1 MFVAAILDGYRTVEN
16 EHAALMRMLVVCARR
31 ENAGDVCVY
40 LDHCTIQAV
49 YQQSEHNMR
58 ARGRKALEEE
68 ENVPVFS
75 YDAILHGLLACA
87 SREHLHSRLRLM
99 YSVIDVDE
107 SGGISFDELRLGF
120 RKIASNANT
129 CDFSIEEWEG
139 FVSSNAEYLDENGQ
153 MGRESFIRAMEEQ
166 LRSYAKRKLSQYMSA
181 VGEEEPGE
189 EIVMY
194 TLKVLLSE
202 VESLQVQVSSNEA
215 QRTLEAK
222 VEQLGEKMDI
232 LLHSLNRGSPSVVSL
247 NDAVTAAAAAPEATD
262 NEVANRPQAP
272 INAVDVSVS
281 GVDDMSFR
289 KLEKIEA
296 ESTDAMVAGGVG
308 GRVERDTLMHTQEE
322 QKMQTPPARLMPTS
336 PASASDTPIA
346 SLGRQSPDRE
356 DTADGRE
363 RGEGYRQSLLLP
375 ATAETRGS
383 TSQMFSLQALQ
394 EARAELELQLRERR
408 HSAVP
413 QSPHQ
418 LQWKQHPFHVLES
431 GNGEEEQ

>member
-1 MFVAAILDGYRTVEN
+1 
-16 EHAALMRMLVVCARR
+16 
-31 ENAGDVCVY
+31 
-40 LDHCTIQAV
+40 
-49 YQQSEHNMR
+49 
-58 ARGRKALEEE
+58 
-68 ENVPVFS
+68 
-75 YDAILHGLLACA
+75 
-87 SREHLHSRLRLM
+87 M

-107 SGGISFDELRLGF
+107 SGGISFEELRLGF
-120 RKIASNANT
+120 RKIASSANT

-222 VEQLGEKMDI
+222 VDKLGEKMDI
-232 LLHSLNRGSPSVVSL
+232 LLQSLSMGSSSVVSL
-247 NDAVTAAAAAPEATD
+247 NDAVTAAPAAPGATGNEA
-262 NEVANRPQAP
+262 ANRPQAP
-272 INAVDVSVS
+272 IDAVDLSVS
-281 GVDDMSFR
+281 GVDDISFR
-289 KLEKIEA
+289 VEKIET

-308 GRVERDTLMHTQEE
+308 GRVEGDTMHTQEE
-322 QKMQTPPARLMPTS
+322 QKMQPS
-336 PASASDTPIA
+336 PASASGTPIA

-356 DTADGRE
+356 DDTDGGE
-363 RGEGYRQSLLLP
+363 RGEGHGTHGLSLLLP
-375 ATAETRGS
+375 ATRGS

-408 HSAVP
+408 HSGVP
-413 QSPHQ
+413 QSLHK
-418 LQWKQHPFHVLES
+418 LQWKQHPFDSFER